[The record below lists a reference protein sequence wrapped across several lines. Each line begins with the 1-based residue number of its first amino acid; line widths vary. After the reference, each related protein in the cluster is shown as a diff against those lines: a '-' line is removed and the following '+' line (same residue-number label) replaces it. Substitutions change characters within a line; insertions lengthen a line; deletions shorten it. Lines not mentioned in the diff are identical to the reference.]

1 MGRLITPLLRPLLQ
15 PLVAGVL
22 SGRQSA
28 SAPLPKIDYL
38 LWLGSS
44 TPVET
49 SRTNT
54 VLGRQEQKLRAAMC
68 AAGIDVPVISRAV
81 GGQTL
86 STCLTDLPAALTYM
100 GNAVA
105 NGKKVG
111 VLVNIGNNDIGQTD
125 YDAMAPATRDTM
137 LTSLNSIIDQITAAG
152 MIPIIATSHS
162 RNGYTALYE
171 EWADKLYRPLIA
183 SRCPQWFKGGLAVFD
198 YCRLYTDNAAVPN
211 WWQGDNVHP
220 QAATAPYQAY
230 SANALKGNAKCKT
243 APDKERYIFTWTAS
257 TEYFGGFNMRTG
269 AASGTFA
276 SGTVVDT
283 KGVPNAAASLSWSN
297 ASGASGG
304 ARGNSG
310 VWEVGLANH
319 RIQSASLYANNLTIS
334 ITAGFGA
341 GKASASGTLRVT
353 GNSNQSGRQIRIT
366 VGAQNAILPVS
377 TGIPIAELPF
387 TLDAS
392 GNLTITVAPQS
403 PSTFANVSGLEF
415 EFN

>member
-1 MGRLITPLLRPLLQ
+1 MFGGKFAAAQTSPKRGG
-15 PLVAGVL
+15 VA
-22 SGRQSA
+22 
-28 SAPLPKIDYL
+28 LPQLDYL

-44 TPVET
+44 TPYET
-49 SRTNT
+49 SQVNT
-54 VLGRQEQKLRAAMC
+54 VLGRQEQRLRAAFC
-68 AAGIDVPVISRAV
+68 TAGIDVPVVSRAV
-81 GGQTL
+81 GGQTIGSLLTAL
-86 STCLTDLPAALTYM
+86 SGYLTGM

-111 VLVNIGNNDIGQTD
+111 VLVNIGANDIAITD
-125 YDAMAPATRDTM
+125 YDDMAPATRAAM
-137 LTSLNSIIDQITAAG
+137 LANLNSIIDQILAAG
-152 MIPIIATSHS
+152 MEPIIATSNS

-230 SANALKGNAKCKT
+230 SANALKGNAKCKA
-243 APDKERYIFTWTAS
+243 APTKERYIFAWTAS
-257 TEYFGGFNMRTG
+257 TEYFGGFNMATG
-269 AASGTFA
+269 AASGSFA
-276 SGTVVDT
+276 AGSVVDT
-283 KGVPNAAASLSWSN
+283 KGVLNAAASLSWSN
-297 ASGASGG
+297 ASGASSG

-310 VWEVGLANH
+310 VWDVSLANH
-319 RIQSASLYANNLTIS
+319 RIQSASLSSNNLTIA

-353 GNSNQSGRQIRIT
+353 GNSNQAGRQIKVT
-366 VGAQNAILPVS
+366 VGAQNVVLPVS

-415 EFN
+415 EFA